1 VGKFEKWPGGRVCVP
16 PNQAFAKMSDNNI
29 ITPFS
34 DEENNNIIIT
44 SIYPVPDG
52 IDYRVMATNLA
63 ADIISRRSFG
73 SHRYI
78 NRDVLSGDISADI
91 CDFIKNDGVRLAYRY
106 LNTIN
111 HEIRMR
117 ELRAALKPLQRM
129 IGEKLCILLPCFH
142 GQDDGLFDMTAT
154 DNYKSIEMDLIEFMM
169 LFITSCAL
177 QMADEY

>member
-1 VGKFEKWPGGRVCVP
+1 LGVRVP
-16 PNQAFAKMSDNNI
+16 IKPSKMSHNNIIMPTENDNNI
-29 ITPFS
+29 INS
-34 DEENNNIIIT
+34 VER
-44 SIYPVPDG
+44 VPEV

-73 SHRYI
+73 SLRYI

-91 CDFIKNDGVRLAYRY
+91 CDFIKNDGMSLAYRY

-111 HEIRMR
+111 HETRMR

-154 DNYKSIEMDLIEFMM
+154 ENYKSIEWDLVEFMT
-169 LFITSCAL
+169 LFITACAL
-177 QMADEY
+177 QMAEEY